1 MLFECANQGF
11 IFLYILLFCLILTLL
26 NIPLKILKTKLTKP
40 WLIIIDFCCSFI
52 ITILFYVICIL
63 FCYGQIR
70 LYAISSSKD
79 DFEEIQKKINEE
91 SEKIKQNKDELQDQI
106 DKALNKMEKSNTE
119 NSREKSIKKI
129 KDLIEQLKEKAKQ
142 AKANGAS
149 KAEIKNI
156 NTSVAELV
164 EAITKFSNKK

>member
-1 MLFECANQGF
+1 MLFESANQGL

-70 LYAISSSKD
+70 LYAILTYLFGLLMFNFLLDKI
-79 DFEEIQKKINEE
+79 IQI
-91 SEKIKQNKDELQDQI
+91 I
-106 DKALNKMEKSNTE
+106 
-119 NSREKSIKKI
+119 
-129 KDLIEQLKEKAKQ
+129 KEKLSTK
-142 AKANGAS
+142 KKKECWNTLFLFPLLFF
-149 KAEIKNI
+149 KNYFI
-156 NTSVAELV
+156 FCLK
-164 EAITKFSNKK
+164 ILW